1 MTDPRISLLSNAR
14 QSLKTLRSTGLKFRI
29 RVDEAAKLDVSLRGR
44 FTSRGARGKLRNLSR
59 KATVNVTAGQT
70 VTVTVKAT
78 AAMRKKL
85 RQEKRLPG
93 LFSVT
98 ATDAAGNT
106 ATRTKAVSFR

>member
-1 MTDPRISLLSNAR
+1 M
-14 QSLKTLRSTGLKFRI
+14 
-29 RVDEAAKLDVSLRGR
+29 
-44 FTSRGARGKLRNLSR
+44 
-59 KATVNVTAGQT
+59 
-70 VTVTVKAT
+70 TVTVKAT